1 MVTHILTKI
10 ENDLWSYRKDY
21 MRGDAIASLIFKNPV
36 LSEQYDKL
44 YDELGRAIEAQDI
57 MVKQYNMRVIKEEPL
72 ILDSDDEWGFAVAYD
87 IEWDGLSEEE
97 L

>member
-21 MRGDAIASLIFKNPV
+21 MRGDAICSLIFKNPV

-44 YDELGRAIEAQDI
+44 YDELGRACEAQDI